1 MIESLRVRWIL
12 ILTVF
17 AAGIIWSVPNFVAPE
32 KLGWWPTKSKMV
44 LGLDIQGG
52 SHLVLRVDVDAAVK
66 QDVTRMAASL
76 PRELTE
82 QKQVTLKGSEV
93 TDPLRGVIRLDLAKT
108 EDTKAV
114 NEYLESHYSQV
125 FRVVN
130 STPESMTI
138 EYAELYLRDFKSKLL
153 DQAIAVIRNRIDEF
167 GVAEPSI
174 TAQGTDRVLVQLP
187 GIQDASSAKDLINRT
202 ARLDFMMMAEDMSQA
217 QLSELIKTAETEN
230 NLKLGEMKY
239 SQYIDKLN
247 EVLKPKLPP
256 NRIVYFEKPDNAET
270 MEIDRIPHLLKLD
283 EVVPGDRLINAQVS
297 MGDRGQPVVAY
308 RFDAIGGRM
317 NSEITSKNIGKP
329 LAIVL
334 DKIVK
339 STPVIQSKIGD
350 SGQITLGRS
359 GNQDQTMKE
368 AKILSTALRA
378 GALPAS
384 LEQVEERTVGPS
396 LGADAIK
403 QGQVGAIVAAC
414 LVFGFMALLYRSFG
428 IIADLSLAFN
438 ALLTFAILSSLGATL
453 TLPGVAGLALAIGIS
468 VDANVIVFE
477 RIKEEMAKGASLA
490 AAIREGYDRAF
501 SSIIDANITSIAV
514 AMVIYYFG
522 TGPVRGFAVTLLTG
536 LIITVFTAV
545 FFTRA
550 IVDLLVVRWKWNLS
564 ISWTQSPTGLTKKA

>member
-1 MIESLRVRWIL
+1 MIESLRVRWAIIL
-12 ILTVF
+12 VVI
-17 AAGIIWSVPNFVAPE
+17 AIAIIWTVPNFVPAD
-32 KLGWWPTKSKMV
+32 KIGWWPTKSKMV

-52 SHLVLRVDVDAAVK
+52 SHLVLKVDVDQAVK
-66 QDVTRMAASL
+66 QDATRMAASL
-76 PRELTE
+76 PREFNE
-82 QKQVTLKGSEV
+82 QKQTNVKGAEV
-93 TDPLRGVIRLDLAKT
+93 TDAVRGVIRINLNKPEEAKVVSDYMET
-108 EDTKAV
+108 
-114 NEYLESHYSQV
+114 NYSQV
-125 FRVVN
+125 FRVVE
-130 STPESMTI
+130 STPDHVTI

-202 ARLDFMMMAEDMSQA
+202 ARLDFMMIADDVPAAALNEM
-217 QLSELIKTAETEN
+217 IKTAETEN
-230 NLKLGEMKY
+230 KLNLAEMKY

-247 EVLKPKLPP
+247 EALKSKLPP

-270 MEIDRIPHLLKLD
+270 MAADRIPHVLKLD
-283 EVVPGDRLINAQVS
+283 EVVPGDRLVNAQVS
-297 MGDRGQPVVAY
+297 MGERGEPVVSY
-308 RFDAIGGRM
+308 RFDAVGGRM
-317 NSEITSKNIGKP
+317 NSEITSRNIGKP

-359 GNQDQTMKE
+359 TGGQDQTIKE

-403 QGQVGAIVAAC
+403 QGQIGTLVAAL
-414 LVFGFMALLYRSFG
+414 LVFVFMLIYYKGFGL
-428 IIADLSLAFN
+428 IADLSLALN
-438 ALLTFAILSSLGATL
+438 VLMTFAILSSLGATL
-453 TLPGVAGLALAIGIS
+453 TLPGVAGVALTLGIA
-468 VDANVIVFE
+468 VDASVIIFE
-477 RIKEEMAKGASLA
+477 RIKEERRKGASLQA
-490 AAIREGYDRAF
+490 AVREGYDRAF
-501 SSIIDANITSIAV
+501 SSIFDSNITSIAV
-514 AMVIYYFG
+514 AAVIYYFG
-522 TGPVRGFAVTLLTG
+522 TGPVRGFAVTLMTG
-536 LIITVFTAV
+536 LIITMFTAV

-550 IVDLLVVRWKWNLS
+550 LIDLLVVKLKWNLS
-564 ISWTQSPTGLTKKA
+564 IR